1 MFWIFLL
8 LTALA
13 TILIKL
19 GAASVM
25 VKTLSVGLTIALIVI
40 TILASMLLWK
50 KFAKPKSQPKD
61 QTAVTSPRNF

>member
-13 TILIKL
+13 AVLIKL

-25 VKTLSVGLTIALIVI
+25 VSVLSMGLKAAVIAIAILGVLLI
-40 TILASMLLWK
+40 WK
-50 KFAKPKSQPKD
+50 RLFSKLIHVNQTQKSQKL
-61 QTAVTSPRNF
+61 